1 MKPVSLIDVASYL
14 PENQLD
20 TEYFAQYAES
30 DELAESIMFKA
41 PLSRR
46 HVAPGETATD
56 MIERAAAPLI
66 ERHGAQAI
74 RDVDVI
80 ITNVPVPDLFFVG
93 CGADV
98 AHRLGSHPEWVI
110 DLHNGGCVSFVYM
123 LKLARQ
129 ILQTTDA
136 RSALI
141 CNAANAAGRIY
152 DQTEVRRKS
161 HAPIPGDGC
170 GIGYLMADDSSP
182 ILDVEC
188 RHYEDYAEDVS
199 VSVEG
204 GTHRSWWQA
213 GEGQIHLGFNPS
225 KVAKVLARGNRLV
238 PEVASEVCRRLD
250 IKTTDIDTLITNQPN
265 RAFLRNWR
273 EALQLPPERH
283 LDTFEDYGNM
293 FGAAIPVTL
302 DEAVRGG
309 RIADGSLLM
318 LAGFAHA
325 GDLAGATAIRWR
337 PAA

>member
-1 MKPVSLIDVASYL
+1 
-14 PENQLD
+14 
-20 TEYFAQYAES
+20 
-30 DELAESIMFKA
+30 
-41 PLSRR
+41 
-46 HVAPGETATD
+46 
-56 MIERAAAPLI
+56 
-66 ERHGAQAI
+66 
-74 RDVDVI
+74 
-80 ITNVPVPDLFFVG
+80 
-93 CGADV
+93 
-98 AHRLGSHPEWVI
+98 
-110 DLHNGGCVSFVYM
+110 M

-152 DQTEVRRKS
+152 DQTEVRKKS

-170 GIGYLMADDSSP
+170 GVGYLVADGSSP

-188 RHYEDYAEDVS
+188 RHYEDFADDVS

-204 GTHRSWWQA
+204 DTHRSWWEA
-213 GEGQIHLGFNPS
+213 GEGQIHLGFSPS

-250 IKTTDIDTLITNQPN
+250 IKTTEIDTLITNQPN

-309 RIADGSLLM
+309 KIADGSLLM